1 MKNKKIIHKMRLK
14 SGSFNKI
21 KNGKKII
28 EVRLCDGKR
37 KKLKLGDLI
46 EFRCLPNLSEKIRVE
61 VTALLKY
68 KKFSELINDFPS
80 HYFGVKN
87 KKDIIEELYNFYT
100 KEKEKKYKVLGI
112 RLRLIR
118 Q

>member
-14 SGSFNKI
+14 SIPFNKV
-21 KNGKKII
+21 KKGKKII
-28 EVRLCDGKR
+28 EVRLCDEKR
-37 KKLKLGDLI
+37 KKVKLGDLI
-46 EFRCLPNLSEKIRVE
+46 EFRCLPSLSKKIRVE

-87 KKDIIEELYNFYT
+87 KKDLIEELYNFYT
-100 KEKEKKYKVLGI
+100 KEEEKKYTVLGI
-112 RLRLIR
+112 KLRLI
-118 Q
+118 